1 MRWAFGA
8 EGVCDA
14 SFRGIRI
21 EYLQEEV
28 GKEIQKYLNNFVK
41 NQEKWKKKKE
51 AYQKEIEKIEIQ
63 INNLVLNLA
72 ESPEINKAITNVI
85 AEKQKELAEVN
96 YKMQLDV
103 SPSDKIEYRVLKV
116 LQQIN
121 PKNINIENV
130 KYSELGEE
138 EKQALLKILVE
149 KILLFE
155 NKSIK
160 IIWKA

>member
-1 MRWAFGA
+1 M
-8 EGVCDA
+8 CDA

-21 EYLQEEV
+21 EYLQKEV

-41 NQEKWKKKKE
+41 NQEKWKAKKE
-51 AYQKEIEKIEIQ
+51 EYQKQIAKIEYE

-72 ESPEINKAITNVI
+72 QSPLADKAIINMI
-85 AEKQKELAEVN
+85 EEKQKELAEIN

-121 PKNINIENV
+121 P
-130 KYSELGEE
+130 
-138 EKQALLKILVE
+138 
-149 KILLFE
+149 
-155 NKSIK
+155 
-160 IIWKA
+160 

>member
-1 MRWAFGA
+1 MCQERLSQNTSYTKDNNVKGKFKELSGLIKCGKCERAVKVKGKYNSLQCVGRS
-8 EGVCDA
+8 ELKGVCDA

-72 ESPEINKAITNVI
+72 ES
-85 AEKQKELAEVN
+85 
-96 YKMQLDV
+96 
-103 SPSDKIEYRVLKV
+103 
-116 LQQIN
+116 
-121 PKNINIENV
+121 KN
-130 KYSELGEE
+130 
-138 EKQALLKILVE
+138 
-149 KILLFE
+149 
-155 NKSIK
+155 
-160 IIWKA
+160 